1 MTEETSPMKPA
12 PPRFD
17 LAQSPI
23 ARPEFIALLAML
35 MALNALAIDI
45 MLPAFPNI
53 LASYPGTPD
62 NRVQLVLTAYLIG
75 FGFSQ
80 LVFGPISDRFGR
92 RVPLFVGMGI
102 YMTFAIAGAIAP
114 SLEWLLAAR
123 FVQGVGAA
131 GTRTI
136 ALAIVRDTH
145 SGRAMASTMS
155 LVLMVFMIVPVLAPS
170 IGQIIILGR
179 EWQWI
184 FIFMALCCA
193 IVLVWAGTRMPETL
207 TLEYRRPLTFASV
220 GGAFGFIF
228 SNRQSLFYGLGTAF
242 FFGSLFSF
250 LNLAQPVFGETYQLG
265 VYFPAAF
272 ASLAILMAVS
282 SFANSRLV
290 LRLGQRRL
298 AHTGLLAFATLSAIH
313 VVIASFGN
321 PPLWLFMGLMAITM
335 PLFGLIGANL
345 NSLAME
351 PMGKIAGTASSVF
364 GFGQTVIGS
373 LLGAFVGQ
381 TFSGQV
387 VTLVAGFA
395 LVSFIALVFVLI
407 AEGGKLFGTAES

>member
-1 MTEETSPMKPA
+1 MNDIKSPSMPA
-12 PPRFD
+12 PPRFE
-17 LAQSPI
+17 LAQTNVT
-23 ARPEFIALLAML
+23 RPEFIAMLAML

-53 LASYPGTPD
+53 LASYPETPD
-62 NRVQLVLTAYLIG
+62 NRVQLVLTAYLLG

-102 YMTFAIAGAIAP
+102 YMTFALVGAFAP

-155 LVLMVFMIVPVLAPS
+155 LVLMVFMIVPVLAPA
-170 IGQIIILGR
+170 IGQVIILGR

-184 FIFMALCCA
+184 FIFMATCCA
-193 IVLVWAGTRMPETL
+193 IVLVWTAARLPETL
-207 TLEYRRPLTFASV
+207 GTEHRRALTFSSV
-220 GGAFGFIF
+220 REAFKIIF

-250 LNLAQPVFGETYQLG
+250 LNLAQPVFGETYELG
-265 VYFPAAF
+265 VLFPAAF
-272 ASLAILMAVS
+272 ASLAILMAIS

-298 AHTGLLAFATLSAIH
+298 AHSGLLGFATLSGLHAF
-313 VVIASFGN
+313 IAAFGN
-321 PPLWLFMGLMAITM
+321 PPLWLFMILIAITM

-373 LLGAFVGQ
+373 LLGAIVGQ
-381 TFSGQV
+381 AFGGQIL
-387 VTLVAGFA
+387 TLVLGFA
-395 LVSFIALVFVLI
+395 LVSSAALTCVLI
-407 AEGGKLFGTAES
+407 AEGGKLFGSVEG